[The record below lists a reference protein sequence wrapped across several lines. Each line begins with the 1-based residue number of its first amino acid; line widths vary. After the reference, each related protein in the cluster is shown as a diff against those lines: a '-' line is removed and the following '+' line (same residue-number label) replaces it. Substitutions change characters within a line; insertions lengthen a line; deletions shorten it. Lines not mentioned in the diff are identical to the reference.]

1 MNKLLGKIIEK
12 SIEKRNEDERIAK
25 KAIIVKEM
33 GVNYN
38 QLCKEY
44 VQNSNKINSLEEQ
57 FYENNAKLQLLSD
70 PTSKIN
76 LAHKIAEAET
86 KIRGLK
92 DQMLRIKK
100 NKFLREREI
109 IKGNDKDKAEVQ
121 DLQLQYITLAKK

>member
-1 MNKLLGKIIEK
+1 
-12 SIEKRNEDERIAK
+12 
-25 KAIIVKEM
+25 M

-86 KIRGLK
+86 KIRELK

-100 NKFLREREI
+100 NKFIREREI